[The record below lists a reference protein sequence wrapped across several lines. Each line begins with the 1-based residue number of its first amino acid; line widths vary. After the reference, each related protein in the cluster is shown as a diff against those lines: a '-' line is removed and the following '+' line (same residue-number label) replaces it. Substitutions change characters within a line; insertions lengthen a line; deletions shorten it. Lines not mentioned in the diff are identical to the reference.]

1 MNCPV
6 ATYQLYTSKLDPRSE
21 YIWQKPKQ
29 DVNYSDPVW
38 YEPRRV
44 GHNPLET
51 FMKTLSKEANLSS
64 NRYTNHSIRST
75 CITRLDNN
83 GFEARHITAISSHK
97 SESTIREYSVKC
109 PENKRKE
116 MFDALEQDI
125 KQPKIPKLKHNVPI
139 PDQNAQAMTS
149 NNNTLNVTI
158 PTASDV
164 PNFSNIDLLEMD
176 NTDDQLLVDIL
187 TQTEKTLNNNDNS
200 GTVTNVQQY
209 YNNWQIPKMY
219 FPNSNVTINYN
230 FSK

>member
-1 MNCPV
+1 M
-6 ATYQLYTSKLDPRSE
+6 
-21 YIWQKPKQ
+21 
-29 DVNYSDPVW
+29 
-38 YEPRRV
+38 

-51 FMKTLSKEANLSS
+51 FMKTLSKDAKLSS
-64 NRYTNHSIRST
+64 NGYTNHSIRST
-75 CITRLDNN
+75 CIARLDNN

-116 MFDALEQDI
+116 MFDALAQDI
-125 KQPKIPKLKHNVPI
+125 KQPKIPKLITNVPI
-139 PDQNAQAMTS
+139 PDQNAKAMTS
-149 NNNTLNVTI
+149 DNDTLNITI

-187 TQTEKTLNNNDNS
+187 TQTEKTLTNNDNS
-200 GTVTNVQQY
+200 GTVTNIEQN
-209 YNNWQIPKMY
+209 YNNRQMPIIPKMY

-230 FSK
+230 FGK